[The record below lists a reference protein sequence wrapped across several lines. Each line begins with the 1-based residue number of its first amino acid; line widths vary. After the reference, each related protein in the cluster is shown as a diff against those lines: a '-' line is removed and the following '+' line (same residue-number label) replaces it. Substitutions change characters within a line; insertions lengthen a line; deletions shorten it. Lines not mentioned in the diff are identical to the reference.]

1 MLCNK
6 TIAIVKQRAV
16 SLQLLVGYFVL
27 LDSTKDIV
35 GESAN
40 HGCLIEYFCQSAGL
54 MIAINGVMASSS
66 WHELSLE
73 LNEMDNIVPL
83 F

>member
-1 MLCNK
+1 
-6 TIAIVKQRAV
+6 
-16 SLQLLVGYFVL
+16 
-27 LDSTKDIV
+27 
-35 GESAN
+35 
-40 HGCLIEYFCQSAGL
+40 

-83 F
+83 FLFL